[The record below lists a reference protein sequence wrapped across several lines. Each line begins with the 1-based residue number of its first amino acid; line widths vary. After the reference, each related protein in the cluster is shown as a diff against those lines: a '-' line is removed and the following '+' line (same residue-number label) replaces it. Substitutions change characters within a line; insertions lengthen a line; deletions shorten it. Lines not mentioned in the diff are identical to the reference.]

1 MSLVQSVLLNNWLKI
16 AVMKNGELSLADIK
30 RDKETGIMTESTI
43 AIYSSE
49 LNLLTDVVNLLVK
62 RAVFH
67 KRITTVDELSKLTIE
82 LTGYC
87 TGELKKMNKKRS

>member
-1 MSLVQSVLLNNWLKI
+1 
-16 AVMKNGELSLADIK
+16 
-30 RDKETGIMTESTI
+30 MTESTI

-67 KRITTVDELSKLTIE
+67 KQITTVDELSKLTIE

-87 TGELKKMNKKRS
+87 VGEFKS

>member
-1 MSLVQSVLLNNWLKI
+1 MHAVLLNNWLKI
-16 AVMKNGELSLADIK
+16 AVMKNGELSLADLK
-30 RDKETGIMTESTI
+30 RDKKTGAMTESII

-49 LNLLTDVVNLLVK
+49 LNLLTDVVSLLVK

-67 KRITTVDELSKLTIE
+67 KQITTVDELSKLTIE

-87 TGELKKMNKKRS
+87 ASEFKKLDR

>member
-1 MSLVQSVLLNNWLKI
+1 MSLMHSVLLNNWLKI

-30 RDKETGIMTESTI
+30 RDKETGAMTESTI

-67 KRITTVDELSKLTIE
+67 KQITTVDELSKLTIE

-87 TGELKKMNKKRS
+87 TGELKKLNKERS

>member
-1 MSLVQSVLLNNWLKI
+1 MSLMNSVLLNNWLKI
-16 AVMKNGELSLADIK
+16 AVMKSGELSLADLK
-30 RDKETGIMTESTI
+30 RDKKTGAITESII

-49 LNLLTDVVNLLVK
+49 LNLLTDVVSLLVK

-67 KRITTVDELSKLTIE
+67 KQITTVDELSKLTIE

-87 TGELKKMNKKRS
+87 ASEFKKLNRERS

>member
-1 MSLVQSVLLNNWLKI
+1 MSLMHAVLLNNWLKI
-16 AVMKNGELSLADIK
+16 AVMKNGELSLADLK
-30 RDKETGIMTESTI
+30 RDKKTGAMTESII

-49 LNLLTDVVNLLVK
+49 LNLLTDVVSLLVK

-67 KRITTVDELSKLTIE
+67 KQITTVDELSKLTIE

-87 TGELKKMNKKRS
+87 ASEFKKLDR

>member
-1 MSLVQSVLLNNWLKI
+1 MTLMHAVLLNNWLKI
-16 AVMKNGELSLADIK
+16 AVMKNGELSLADLK
-30 RDKETGIMTESTI
+30 RDNKTGAMTESII

-49 LNLLTDVVNLLVK
+49 LNLMTDVVSLLVK

-67 KRITTVDELSKLTIE
+67 KQITTVDELSKLTIE

-87 TGELKKMNKKRS
+87 ASEFKKLNR

>member
-1 MSLVQSVLLNNWLKI
+1 MTRSVLINNWLKI
-16 AVMKNGELSLADIK
+16 TVMKNGELSLADIK
-30 RDKETGIMTESTI
+30 RDKKIGMVTESTI

-49 LNLLTDVVNLLVK
+49 LNLLNDVVNLLIK

-67 KRITTVDELSKLTIE
+67 KQVTTVDELLKLTIE

-87 TGELKKMNKKRS
+87 TGEFKKLNKERS

>member
-1 MSLVQSVLLNNWLKI
+1 MFLMCSVLLNNWLKI
-16 AVMKNGELSLADIK
+16 TVMKNGELLLADIK
-30 RDKETGIMTESTI
+30 RDKKTSLMTESTI
-43 AIYSSE
+43 AIYSDE

-67 KRITTVDELSKLTIE
+67 KQITTVDELLKLTIE

-87 TGELKKMNKKRS
+87 AGEFKKLNKERS

>member
-1 MSLVQSVLLNNWLKI
+1 MFLMHSVLINNWLKI
-16 AVMKNGELSLADIK
+16 AVMKNGDLSLADLK
-30 RDKETGIMTESTI
+30 RDKETGAMTESTI

-49 LNLLTDVVNLLVK
+49 LNLLTDVVNLLLK

-67 KRITTVDELSKLTIE
+67 KQITTVDELSKLTIE

-87 TGELKKMNKKRS
+87 TSEFKKLNRERS